1 MRKRTPRRLSHHHQ
15 SRSGNPISAP
25 NHFLLRQTKAQD
37 RALLFATTT
46 VLPGHL
52 ERFWLDVIELFCNS
66 SPLIHPCSDLDVV
79 CNRKLHLDLLWDR
92 TGDDGRNGIIFTI
105 VIIIPCR
112 SCFLVNVCCDSQGL
126 LCRDNGLLPAF
137 SRPFVRRWSVMHC
150 VRCSPCI

>member
-52 ERFWLDVIELFCNS
+52 ERFWLDVIELFVIALLSFIHARIWTLFVIES
-66 SPLIHPCSDLDVV
+66 STWTCI
-79 CNRKLHLDLLWDR
+79 
-92 TGDDGRNGIIFTI
+92 GIGRGTMAET
-105 VIIIPCR
+105 V
-112 SCFLVNVCCDSQGL
+112 SY
-126 LCRDNGLLPAF
+126 
-137 SRPFVRRWSVMHC
+137 
-150 VRCSPCI
+150 SP